1 MAAARMMAREGKGR
15 MSSSSTAR
23 SEIAD
28 APSLEPATQQFVD
41 AIVDGPVIAELSPED
56 ARQFLA
62 NIQAGGIGRPTA
74 CLEDRVV
81 PVGPTGSVRL
91 RIVRPQGVRETLPA
105 LVYVHGG
112 GWIFG
117 DRDTYDRLIREIAV
131 GAHVALFFV
140 EYDRSPEARY
150 PVAIEQV
157 YAVTKYLVEEAGH
170 LGIDPT
176 RLAIVGD
183 GAGGNMAA
191 AVTLLAKQRRGPKID
206 VQVLLYP
213 AVASSFD
220 TASYTLFADGPW
232 LTRRAMESFWNAY
245 LPDVAMRE
253 RITATPVNA
262 AIGQLAGLP
271 DALVIVAEND
281 VLRDEGESY
290 ARSLARA
297 GVRVTC
303 TRYNDTI
310 HDFAMLNALAD
321 TPATRGAIAQ
331 TTAFLRSI
339 LE

>member
-1 MAAARMMAREGKGR
+1 MPRSNKAP
-15 MSSSSTAR
+15 
-23 SEIAD
+23 SEIVV

-41 AIVDGPVIAELSPED
+41 AIADRPLLTELSPEE
-56 ARQFLA
+56 ARKFLED
-62 NIQAGGIGRPTA
+62 IQAGVVGKPTA
-74 CLEDRVV
+74 YMEDRVV
-81 PVGPTGSVRL
+81 PVGPTGSVGL
-91 RIVRPQGVRETLPA
+91 RIVRPQGAREELPA

-117 DRDTYDRLIREIAV
+117 DRDTYDRLVREIAV

-157 YAVTKYLVEEAGH
+157 YAVVRYLVDHGGG

-183 GAGGNMAA
+183 GVGGNMAA
-191 AVTLLAKQRRGPKID
+191 AVTLLAKDRRGPKID
-206 VQVLLYP
+206 GQVLFYP
-213 AVASSFD
+213 ALASVFD
-220 TASYTLFADGPW
+220 TGSYTMFANGPW

-253 RITATPVNA
+253 QITATPIKA
-262 AIGQLAGLP
+262 SIDRLAGLP

-297 GVRVTC
+297 GVRVMC

-310 HDFAMLNALAD
+310 HDFVMLNALAD

-331 TTAFLRSI
+331 TNAFLRSI